1 MRKSIARGIA
11 AVAMLAITAA
21 PDTAF
26 AQAGSTGGSIG
37 KQDKSISGGEE
48 ENKPSAA
55 IHSKQPAGSV
65 KNTPSDHPCSAVVG
79 TWSWY
84 LGVTEMTFSEG
95 GTWRSSSGITGPWNC
110 IGPRTAVA
118 ISEGSKSQYVI
129 AQDGKTMFVTS
140 TWGGGITFT
149 ATRK

>member
-1 MRKSIARGIA
+1 MDGGGSMGKSIARGIVA
-11 AVAMLAITAA
+11 FAVLAITATSNA
-21 PDTAF
+21 AF

-37 KQDKSISGGEE
+37 KQDKSISGGEGA
-48 ENKPSAA
+48 NKPRVAS
-55 IHSKQPAGSV
+55 HSKQPVASG
-65 KNTPSDHPCSAVVG
+65 KDCSAIAG

-84 LGVTEMTFSEG
+84 LGVTEMTFLEG

-110 IGPRTAVA
+110 IGPRTAVT

-140 TWGGGITFT
+140 TWGGGVTFT